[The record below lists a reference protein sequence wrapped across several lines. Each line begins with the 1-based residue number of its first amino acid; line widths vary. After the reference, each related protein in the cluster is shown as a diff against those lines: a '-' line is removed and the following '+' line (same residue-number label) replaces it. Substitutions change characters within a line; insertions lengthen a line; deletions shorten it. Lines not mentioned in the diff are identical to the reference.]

1 MVTPARA
8 EKIKQTLQH
17 RQQGVVVLEDLYD
30 PHNAGAVFRSCEAFG
45 LQQVYL
51 IFEKQAPFNPLT
63 VAKPSS
69 ASASRW
75 LNFTVFHS
83 TEACLTQLKNEGYT
97 LYATCLA
104 EDAVSLLETPL
115 TATPKTALLFG
126 NEHRG
131 LSQTAIEMAHHRV
144 MIPMVGMVQ
153 SLNLSVTA
161 AICLY
166 ELTRQRREVGW
177 DAFGLPPEEQAAML
191 AAWLSET
198 GEKTT
203 LEDKLSHPPGS
214 AACDPQ
220 PL

>member
-1 MVTPARA
+1 MVTPERA
-8 EKIKQTLQH
+8 AKIHQTVQH
-17 RQQGVVVLEDLYD
+17 RQQGIVVLEDLYD

-45 LQQVYL
+45 VQKVYL
-51 IFEKQAPFNPLT
+51 IFEKQTPFNPLT

-75 LNFTVFHS
+75 LSFTVFHS
-83 TEACLTQLKNEGYT
+83 TEACLSQLINEGYT

-115 TATPKTALLFG
+115 TTNPKTALLFG

-131 LSQTAIEMAHHRV
+131 LSQTAIKMAHHRV
-144 MIPMVGMVQ
+144 MIPMAGMVQ

-166 ELTRQRREVGW
+166 ELTRQRRKIGL
-177 DAFGLPPEEQAAML
+177 DAFGLPTTEHAAL
-191 AAWLSET
+191 LDAWLSEPD
-198 GEKTT
+198 EKTT
-203 LEDKLSHPPGS
+203 LKNELDPPLGS
-214 AACDPQ
+214 ACYDAKPF
-220 PL
+220 